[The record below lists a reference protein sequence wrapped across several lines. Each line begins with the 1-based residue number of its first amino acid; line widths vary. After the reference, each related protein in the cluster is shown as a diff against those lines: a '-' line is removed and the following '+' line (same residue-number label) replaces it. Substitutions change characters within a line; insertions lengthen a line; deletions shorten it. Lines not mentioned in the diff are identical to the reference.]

1 MKKNKLDKD
10 KRKELFT
17 SYYSD
22 IYGTRWQDIETSFL
36 KPSET
41 TEYTKGLLQ
50 AYYLDPASI
59 IAAESLII
67 KEGDTVLDMCAA
79 PGGKTLILASKLNKT
94 GLLVSND
101 RSRDRKIRL
110 DKVINEHLEYTD
122 NIKTTNYDASRWS
135 LYEKDKYDAILLDA
149 PCSSERHVLN
159 SEKHLAMWSASRPKR
174 LALEQY
180 ALLSAASH
188 AVKVGGYILYSTCS
202 INKKEDEEVIEKLM
216 KRRNECFCE
225 IELDIPSSERQK
237 YGYLILPDK
246 FNIGPIYLCL
256 VKRIA

>member
-1 MKKNKLDKD
+1 MKKKKLDKEN
-10 KRKELFT
+10 RKELFS
-17 SYYSD
+17 SYYKD
-22 IYGTRWQDIETSFL
+22 LYGTRWEEIEKSFL

-41 TEYTKGLLQ
+41 TEYSKGLLKP
-50 AYYLDPASI
+50 YYLDEASI
-59 IAAESLII
+59 IAASSLVV

-94 GLLVSND
+94 GLLVAND

-135 LYEKDKYDAILLDA
+135 LHEKDKYDAILLDA

-159 SEKHLAMWSASRPKR
+159 SEKHLAMWSVSRPKR

-216 KRRNECFCE
+216 KRRKECFCE

-237 YGYLILPDK
+237 FGYLILPDK